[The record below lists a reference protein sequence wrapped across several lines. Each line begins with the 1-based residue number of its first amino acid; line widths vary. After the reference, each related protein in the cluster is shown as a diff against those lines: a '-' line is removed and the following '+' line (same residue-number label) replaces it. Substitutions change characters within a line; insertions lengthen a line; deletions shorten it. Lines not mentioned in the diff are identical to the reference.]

1 MKNTELYFTIRMLV
15 FYAMIAVI
23 VLSWSVA
30 LFCTIKQKRREKK
43 DREIRKRRENGKK

>member
-1 MKNTELYFTIRMLV
+1 
-15 FYAMIAVI
+15 MIAVI

-43 DREIRKRRENGKK
+43 DREIRKRRENVKK

>member
-1 MKNTELYFTIRMLV
+1 MKNTELYFTIKMLV

-23 VLSWSVA
+23 VLGWSVA

-43 DREIRKRRENGKK
+43 DREIRKRRENVKK